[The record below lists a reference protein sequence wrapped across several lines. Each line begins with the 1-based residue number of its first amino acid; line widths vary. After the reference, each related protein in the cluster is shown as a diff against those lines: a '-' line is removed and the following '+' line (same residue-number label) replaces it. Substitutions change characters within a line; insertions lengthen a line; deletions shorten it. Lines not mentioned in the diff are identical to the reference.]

1 VRRFGIASL
10 VTGGLLLAGC
20 AAPHDPEVTFF
31 ADGETVRITPSPTC
45 DSSLEECKPT
55 GELSVP
61 GGKPLN
67 ISVPRQIADAPW
79 LVVFR
84 YRAADGS
91 VQKARSSLFRAGETY
106 AYTLRTPT
114 AGDQLMHV
122 EVQRIGEMG
131 STENKELYFGIDAS
145 WALSV
150 RT

>member
-1 VRRFGIASL
+1 MRRFGIASL
-10 VTGGLLLAGC
+10 VAGGLLLAGC

-31 ADGETVRITPSPTC
+31 ADGETVNIGPSPAC
-45 DSSLEECKPT
+45 DATLEECRPT
-55 GELSVP
+55 GALAVP
-61 GGKPLN
+61 GGQPLS
-67 ISVPRQIADAPW
+67 ISVPKQIADAPW

-131 STENKELYFGIDAS
+131 SDENRQLYFGIDAS
-145 WALSV
+145 WALTVSS
-150 RT
+150 